1 MKKPLIISI
10 LLLTAIIY
18 GHAQNP
24 RSPVLKF
31 SQERHDLGTLFS
43 DEIAETKLAIEFSNN
58 GEAPLLLSGVRACCG
73 TRVVSWPRDPIL
85 PGQKGTINIEFRLA
99 PRPHKISRTVT
110 VSSNDTA
117 NPTTIFRIIGQVADR
132 EATPPR

>member
-1 MKKPLIISI
+1 MIISI
-10 LLLTAIIY
+10 LMLVVILSGY
-18 GHAQNP
+18 AQTGK
-24 RSPVLKF
+24 SPVLKF

-43 DEIAETKLAIEFSNN
+43 DEIAETKLAIEFSNT
-58 GEAPLLLSGVRACCG
+58 GEAPLVLSGVRACCG
-73 TRVVSWPRDPIL
+73 TRVVSWPREPIM
-85 PGQKGTINIEFRLA
+85 PGQKGKINIEFRLA

-110 VSSNDTA
+110 VSSNDSA